1 MVEES
6 GANPSIR
13 QGERKSRKGI
23 GGPKTAAGKARVRR
37 NPIKHGVLAQ
47 TPVIPLVER
56 EEDWERLRQGVFV
69 RFEVEGAMEEAMADR
84 IAGLIW
90 RLARVQ
96 RFETE
101 SIDRYLREVPR
112 DWRASRL
119 RNGLDAEKE
128 VDAEDVRQMDRML
141 MARLLPGAETA
152 EKIMRYETRLH
163 RFLLQTVH
171 QLLLLKGMKT
181 MGTGRY
187 YGVADLRSAGG
198 LAQTKAAEPDSR
210 SRFCRGMIE
219 LTSPAGVVGERVV
232 WRLASVGGQSLRSG
246 RTECQRREASPRG
259 R

>member
-1 MVEES
+1 VVEENVANGERGE
-6 GANPSIR
+6 GAPLIPSIPQDER
-13 QGERKSRKGI
+13 EEAPTGRRKSRNPAIPQGERKSRKGI
-23 GGPKTAAGKARVRR
+23 GGPKTEAGKARVRR

-56 EEDWERLRQGVFV
+56 EEDWERLRQGVFA

-101 SIDRYLREVPR
+101 TIDRYLREVPR
-112 DWRASRL
+112 DWRAGRL
-119 RNGLDAEKE
+119 RDGLDADKE
-128 VDAEDVRQMDRML
+128 ADAEDVAKMDRML

-163 RFLLQTVH
+163 RFLLQMVH

-187 YGVADLRSAGG
+187 YGVADLD
-198 LAQTKAAEPDSR
+198 P
-210 SRFCRGMIE
+210 
-219 LTSPAGVVGERVV
+219 PAG
-232 WRLASVGGQSLRSG
+232 LPK
-246 RTECQRREASPRG
+246 RRRPSPIRG
-259 R
+259 ADSAAG

>member
-1 MVEES
+1 MGS
-6 GANPSIR
+6 GQALREPQDER
-13 QGERKSRKGI
+13 EGAPEDEREGAAQGRRKSRKGI

-56 EEDWERLRQGVFV
+56 EEDWERLRQGVFA

-96 RFETE
+96 RYETE
-101 SIDRYLREVPR
+101 TIDRYLREVPR
-112 DWRASRL
+112 DWRVSQRTD
-119 RNGLDAEKE
+119 GLDAEKE
-128 VDAEDVRQMDRML
+128 ADAEDVRQMDRML

-163 RFLLQTVH
+163 RFLLQMVH

-187 YGVADLRSAGG
+187 YGVADLDPPAGLPKRRRPSPVRGADSSAG
-198 LAQTKAAEPDSR
+198 
-210 SRFCRGMIE
+210 
-219 LTSPAGVVGERVV
+219 
-232 WRLASVGGQSLRSG
+232 
-246 RTECQRREASPRG
+246 
-259 R
+259 